1 MKTVRAF
8 LFSVMCL
15 APALPLLGDVP
26 DWENEEVTGINK
38 EAPRASVFP
47 ASDKTL
53 SLNGD
58 WKFKISMT
66 PDERPADF
74 FNPSYSVS
82 GWDTVKV
89 PSNWQLY
96 GYGTAIYTNVPYPFK
111 PNPPKVM
118 GEPPK
123 NWPAY
128 RERNSVGSYRRD
140 FNLPVSW
147 KGEQVMIRFD
157 GVESA
162 FYVWVNGRQVGYS
175 EDSYTGAEF
184 DLTPYVRPGRNTI
197 AVEVYRWSDGSYLE
211 DQDFLRLSGIFRDV
225 TLFAQP
231 QTHVRDLFLKAGL
244 DREDYTT
251 GVLDGTF
258 TIRNSGKKD
267 IPAGMKLNYSI
278 DGISTKLNW
287 EGRNGSGRV
296 QTDNRGRLDSGT
308 LEVPSIPSGGEVQI
322 SLNRKFPGVK
332 PWTAETPNL
341 YRVTYSLNGKDT
353 RSVNIGFR
361 SVEIADNGAVLH
373 PAEPRSP

>member
-1 MKTVRAF
+1 
-8 LFSVMCL
+8 
-15 APALPLLGDVP
+15 
-26 DWENEEVTGINK
+26 
-38 EAPRASVFP
+38 
-47 ASDKTL
+47 
-53 SLNGD
+53 
-58 WKFKISMT
+58 
-66 PDERPADF
+66 
-74 FNPSYSVS
+74 
-82 GWDTVKV
+82 
-89 PSNWQLY
+89 
-96 GYGTAIYTNVPYPFK
+96 
-111 PNPPKVM
+111 
-118 GEPPK
+118 
-123 NWPAY
+123 
-128 RERNSVGSYRRD
+128 
-140 FNLPVSW
+140 
-147 KGEQVMIRFD
+147 MIRFD

-184 DLTPYVRPGRNTI
+184 DLTPHVRPGRNTI

-308 LEVPSIPSGGEVQI
+308 LEVPPIQI
-322 SLNRKFPGVK
+322 GRASCR
-332 PWTAETPNL
+332 E
-341 YRVTYSLNGKDT
+341 RV
-353 RSVNIGFR
+353 
-361 SVEIADNGAVLH
+361 
-373 PAEPRSP
+373 

>member
-15 APALPLLGDVP
+15 APALPLLGEAP

-38 EAPRASVFP
+38 EAPRASVLP
-47 ASDKTL
+47 AGDKTL

-58 WKFKISMT
+58 WKFKFSMT
-66 PDERPADF
+66 PDGRPADF
-74 FNPSYSVS
+74 FKPSYSVS

-89 PSNWQLY
+89 PSNWQLA

-118 GEPPK
+118 GEPPR

-128 RERNSVGSYRRD
+128 KERNSVGSYRRD
-140 FNLPVSW
+140 FNLPASW

-162 FYVWVNGRQVGYS
+162 FYVWVNGRKVGYS
-175 EDSYTGAEF
+175 EDSYTGGEF
-184 DLTPYVRPGRNTI
+184 DLTPYVKPGRNTI

-231 QTHVRDLFLKAGL
+231 QVHVRDLFLK
-244 DREDYTT
+244 
-251 GVLDGTF
+251 
-258 TIRNSGKKD
+258 
-267 IPAGMKLNYSI
+267 M
-278 DGISTKLNW
+278 
-287 EGRNGSGRV
+287 
-296 QTDNRGRLDSGT
+296 DNVRL
-308 LEVPSIPSGGEVQI
+308 
-322 SLNRKFPGVK
+322 
-332 PWTAETPNL
+332 
-341 YRVTYSLNGKDT
+341 
-353 RSVNIGFR
+353 
-361 SVEIADNGAVLH
+361 
-373 PAEPRSP
+373 

>member
-58 WKFKISMT
+58 WKFKFSMT

-118 GEPPK
+118 GDRP
-123 NWPAY
+123 
-128 RERNSVGSYRRD
+128 RTGRRTGSVI
-140 FNLPVSW
+140 P
-147 KGEQVMIRFD
+147 
-157 GVESA
+157 
-162 FYVWVNGRQVGYS
+162 WVPTAGIS
-175 EDSYTGAEF
+175 ICPF
-184 DLTPYVRPGRNTI
+184 PGR
-197 AVEVYRWSDGSYLE
+197 ESR
-211 DQDFLRLSGIFRDV
+211 
-225 TLFAQP
+225 
-231 QTHVRDLFLKAGL
+231 
-244 DREDYTT
+244 
-251 GVLDGTF
+251 
-258 TIRNSGKKD
+258 
-267 IPAGMKLNYSI
+267 
-278 DGISTKLNW
+278 
-287 EGRNGSGRV
+287 
-296 QTDNRGRLDSGT
+296 
-308 LEVPSIPSGGEVQI
+308 
-322 SLNRKFPGVK
+322 
-332 PWTAETPNL
+332 
-341 YRVTYSLNGKDT
+341 
-353 RSVNIGFR
+353 
-361 SVEIADNGAVLH
+361 
-373 PAEPRSP
+373 

>member
-1 MKTVRAF
+1 
-8 LFSVMCL
+8 
-15 APALPLLGDVP
+15 
-26 DWENEEVTGINK
+26 
-38 EAPRASVFP
+38 
-47 ASDKTL
+47 
-53 SLNGD
+53 
-58 WKFKISMT
+58 
-66 PDERPADF
+66 
-74 FNPSYSVS
+74 
-82 GWDTVKV
+82 
-89 PSNWQLY
+89 
-96 GYGTAIYTNVPYPFK
+96 
-111 PNPPKVM
+111 M

-258 TIRNSGKKD
+258 TIRNSGKK
-267 IPAGMKLNYSI
+267 GYSRRHEAELFHRRDFHQI
-278 DGISTKLNW
+278 ELGGQERFRPRADG
-287 EGRNGSGRV
+287 
-296 QTDNRGRLDSGT
+296 
-308 LEVPSIPSGGEVQI
+308 
-322 SLNRKFPGVK
+322 
-332 PWTAETPNL
+332 
-341 YRVTYSLNGKDT
+341 
-353 RSVNIGFR
+353 
-361 SVEIADNGAVLH
+361 
-373 PAEPRSP
+373 